1 MANFSGPTARLSAF
15 VASCNNLRVAD
26 DLSQRAGTA
35 MLDAFGLA
43 LAAKELLPWQAF
55 ASLTKELKNPREGS
69 RVWGRQEYVSVLDAV
84 TANSLAVHARFQD
97 DCDMTSWAHPGSLVV
112 PPAVSLGELAGA
124 DVATVIRAILCGYA
138 TISWLGGEEV
148 VGRSVVG
155 RGFRA
160 SPVFGSIGAA
170 ATACVILGLN
180 EQQAHNA
187 IAIASDNTGGVLEP
201 VGAGADDWRVQNGT
215 AGHRGVLSALLAQQG
230 VIGAPRALEGPNG
243 FLHTF
248 AGLDEVPTVW
258 EKDPD
263 LRSILNVWAKPY
275 PTLGDNVAVVSA
287 ALALYELGIKSSDI
301 TTVSVHQNAHFASYP
316 GTSFRGP
323 YERPPQAM
331 ASTAYAVASTLLY
344 GRIDYKRYTTKL
356 NDEATNQLISK
367 LNVVPESS
375 YKYIDGEVKVTL
387 RDGTVHSRAAKD
399 LDQTLF
405 FRDQKSAQEAFM
417 ALLIETGYDALV
429 GQKVVDTLFNSLK
442 NAEATK
448 ISSVVDA
455 LQFYVVER

>member
-1 MANFSGPTARLSAF
+1 
-15 VASCNNLRVAD
+15 
-26 DLSQRAGTA
+26 
-35 MLDAFGLA
+35 
-43 LAAKELLPWQAF
+43 
-55 ASLTKELKNPREGS
+55 
-69 RVWGRQEYVSVLDAV
+69 
-84 TANSLAVHARFQD
+84 
-97 DCDMTSWAHPGSLVV
+97 
-112 PPAVSLGELAGA
+112 
-124 DVATVIRAILCGYA
+124 
-138 TISWLGGEEV
+138 
-148 VGRSVVG
+148 
-155 RGFRA
+155 
-160 SPVFGSIGAA
+160 
-170 ATACVILGLN
+170 
-180 EQQAHNA
+180 
-187 IAIASDNTGGVLEP
+187 
-201 VGAGADDWRVQNGT
+201 
-215 AGHRGVLSALLAQQG
+215 
-230 VIGAPRALEGPNG
+230 
-243 FLHTF
+243 
-248 AGLDEVPTVW
+248 
-258 EKDPD
+258 
-263 LRSILNVWAKPY
+263 
-275 PTLGDNVAVVSA
+275 
-287 ALALYELGIKSSDI
+287 
-301 TTVSVHQNAHFASYP
+301 
-316 GTSFRGP
+316 
-323 YERPPQAM
+323 M